1 MFIVV
6 AVILFFCFYS
16 TECFAKRLNKVLVR
30 WLKDQM
36 RETEIHSLFSKS
48 LNTQSFENTLKNRD
62 RIMFFC
68 FDAKKVQ
75 VSMEFVDFHPP
86 KNLAKNSHGR
96 YLVLLNRNR
105 HKQSSVIA
113 HALKTYWIPGVFF
126 FLCHKNQVIANLWK
140 STEKN
145 PRKASLFCS
154 LSSRIFIVAIQVFD
168 DSCKTTEK
176 SNPKG
181 FFKIHFT
188 ITFDRFKRNRHTID
202 NNNDLNT

>member
-62 RIMFFC
+62 RIMLSFFC
-68 FDAKKVQ
+68 FDAKK
-75 VSMEFVDFHPP
+75 SSSIDGIRRFSS
-86 KNLAKNSHGR
+86 AKKSSKKFTWTIF

-168 DSCKTTEK
+168 DSCKTTE
-176 SNPKG
+176 NPTRKD
-181 FFKIHFT
+181 FFKKSISQSH
-188 ITFDRFKRNRHTID
+188 
-202 NNNDLNT
+202 

>member
-30 WLKDQM
+30 RMKDQM

-62 RIMFFC
+62 RIMLSFFC
-68 FDAKKVQ
+68 FDAKK
-75 VSMEFVDFHPP
+75 SSSIDGIRRFSS
-86 KNLAKNSHGR
+86 AKKSSKKFTWTIF

-126 FLCHKNQVIANLWK
+126 SLSQK
-140 STEKN
+140 SSNCKSMEIYWAKSKRGFTVV
-145 PRKASLFCS
+145 CS

-168 DSCKTTEK
+168 DSCKTTE
-176 SNPKG
+176 NPTRKD
-181 FFKIHFT
+181 FFKKSISQSH
-188 ITFDRFKRNRHTID
+188 
-202 NNNDLNT
+202 